1 MNRRARLN
9 AARHL
14 ALYGEPLAEDGML
27 IKEQKADIKKN
38 KEAKKSS
45 KKGLFGKKK

>member
-1 MNRRARLN
+1 M

-14 ALYGEPLAEDGML
+14 ALYGEPLVEDGML

-38 KEAKKSS
+38 KEAAPEKAKKGLKGLFS
-45 KKGLFGKKK
+45 KKG